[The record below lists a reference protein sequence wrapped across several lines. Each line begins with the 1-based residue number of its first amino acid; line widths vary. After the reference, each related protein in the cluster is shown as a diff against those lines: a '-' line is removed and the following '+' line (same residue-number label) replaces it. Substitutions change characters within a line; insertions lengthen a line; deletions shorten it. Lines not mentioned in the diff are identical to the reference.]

1 MFKKP
6 EPTTKVSPKP
16 LRILQMQWLM
26 SRYNTPSS
34 VSEGEKRENGT
45 VPFFTLPV
53 LFIHSW

>member
-16 LRILQMQWLM
+16 LRILRMRWLM

-34 VSEGEKRENGT
+34 V
-45 VPFFTLPV
+45 
-53 LFIHSW
+53 